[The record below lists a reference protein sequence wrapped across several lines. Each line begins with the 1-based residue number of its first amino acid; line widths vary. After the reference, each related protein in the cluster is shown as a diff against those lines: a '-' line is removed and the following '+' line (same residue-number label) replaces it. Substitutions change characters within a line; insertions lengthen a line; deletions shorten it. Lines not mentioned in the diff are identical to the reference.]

1 MPKIRIIILLSTIAR
16 FTVFCIIFHNDIEN
30 TKILSMLLAHK
41 PDITIKNKKGQTAI
55 DITNS
60 KTIISMFW
68 QYLSGNL
75 TNPED
80 EIKLKKLNIGKV

>member
-1 MPKIRIIILLSTIAR
+1 
-16 FTVFCIIFHNDIEN
+16 
-30 TKILSMLLAHK
+30 MLLAHK